1 MAHAPAASDGTAIF
15 EQAEHD
21 HAHCVDQAL
30 HVAEAICTR
39 EGARLTPLRRQVLE
53 LVWRSHE
60 PIGAYDVLARL
71 QREVQ
76 TDGTDGRPAA
86 PPTVY
91 RALDFLLK
99 HGLVHRIESLNA
111 YVGCAHP
118 QQDHSGQFLICQ
130 ECGNAAEIEDDAI
143 SKAIRD
149 NARRIG
155 FTVDR
160 VTVEVSGRCPRCTGA
175 PHA

>member
-1 MAHAPAASDGTAIF
+1 MAHTPPIPEGSEVFEAAG
-15 EQAEHD
+15 HD
-21 HAHCVDQAL
+21 HDHCVDHALQA
-30 HVAEAICTR
+30 AETICTR

-71 QREVQ
+71 QREGAS
-76 TDGTDGRPAA
+76 DAEDGRPAA

-99 HGLVHRIESLNA
+99 YGLVHRIESLNA

-118 QQDHSGQFLICQ
+118 QEDHNGQFLICRT
-130 ECGNAAEIEDDAI
+130 CGTAAEIEDDAI
-143 SKAIRD
+143 SAAIRD
-149 NARRIG
+149 NAKRIG
-155 FTVDR
+155 FAVDR
-160 VTVEVSGRCPRCTGA
+160 VTVEVSGLCPRCRSDA
-175 PHA
+175 HA